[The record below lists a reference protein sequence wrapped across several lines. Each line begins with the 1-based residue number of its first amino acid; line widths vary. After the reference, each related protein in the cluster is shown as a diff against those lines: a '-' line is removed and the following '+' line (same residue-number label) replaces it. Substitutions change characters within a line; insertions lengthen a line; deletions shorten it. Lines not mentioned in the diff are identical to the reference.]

1 MKRTRHQLAPAMP
14 MQQIVDRAI
23 AGFVADGLFISR
35 LEIVDVQQ
43 FASTSG
49 LGIAGQQGLFLCN
62 AHVLALAS
70 AAWFWF
76 ERLDPAAVVGHVH
89 TVDRTK
95 RHAHHFSNCRLR
107 HPTFAH
113 QHKIREAR
121 FDLWVGERPV
131 GFLSFSMMSAGVL
144 LGAPTPLHTFTSK
157 PGTKSLTVGMSG
169 KPAQRVALVTANG
182 RSLPALMYSIEV
194 DTC

>member
-1 MKRTRHQLAPAMP
+1 

-113 QHKIREAR
+113 QHNLDALALRRWNVLPSKRCFQPTDFR
-121 FDLWVGERPV
+121 FAAFD
-131 GFLSFSMMSAGVL
+131 
-144 LGAPTPLHTFTSK
+144 H
-157 PGTKSLTVGMSG
+157 
-169 KPAQRVALVTANG
+169 LVFPNQMITANHSS
-182 RSLPALMYSIEV
+182 RRK
-194 DTC
+194 